1 MIQGK
6 GNALK
11 TQKGGNKM
19 LKMLFDAVLGKGHG
33 LTIHDMVITVIEGLL
48 FLLALG
54 GFLALAGMIL
64 AVR

>member
-1 MIQGK
+1 
-6 GNALK
+6 
-11 TQKGGNKM
+11 M